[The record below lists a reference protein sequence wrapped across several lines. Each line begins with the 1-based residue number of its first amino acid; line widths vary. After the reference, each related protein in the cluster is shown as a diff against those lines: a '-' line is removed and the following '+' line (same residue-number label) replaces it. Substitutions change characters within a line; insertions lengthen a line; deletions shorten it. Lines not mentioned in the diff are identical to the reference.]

1 MLEQNLYDFL
11 KQNKFSPLPLKYI
24 RPILHQV
31 LTALLKLKQLG
42 LIHADLKPEN
52 IMLVDPV
59 RQPYRVKV
67 IDFGSASHVSK
78 AVCNTYLQSRYYR
91 APEIILGLPF
101 CEAIDMWSLGC
112 VVAELFLGWP
122 LYPGSSEYDQIRYI
136 SQTQGLPTEHMLNNA
151 SKTAKFFYRDLDS
164 STYPF
169 WRLKTPEEHEAET
182 SIKSKEARKYIFNC
196 LDDIGQVNVPT
207 DLEGGELLAE
217 KADRREF
224 IDLLKRMLT
233 MDQVERRI
241 TPGEALNHAFV
252 TLAHL
257 VDYAHCNNVKAS
269 VQMMEVTRRS
279 QYTGA
284 TAPPP
289 PAQVLVPAP
298 PGNVTLQY
306 QLYNG
311 RSMTR
316 GYSGGAGGRPEHH
329 GFQHQ
334 LSILCPGYSGLGG
347 SPAKH
352 VVVTQQPPPPPQH
365 GQYVLQATSYPRSAQ
380 QMTLAVPSWT
390 SGPPLSEWT
399 RPLLVTDSSLLSQ
412 EQRPVAFAT
421 DVGLYNSL
429 LDPNSPAGGVS
440 QSTGWPKRVPL
451 TCPLNL
457 VCLPLTTTPL
467 TSTGNIEA
475 KLFQYTGATAPPPP
489 AQVLVPAPPGNVTLQ
504 YQLYNGRSMTRGY
517 SGGAGGRP
525 EHHGFQHQLSILCPG
540 YSGLGING
548 GQVTHSSHHHGNASV
563 APSNGGQAT
572 HSSHHHGNASVAP
585 SNGGQQGTHSH
596 HHGNGTVATSNGGQ
610 QGTHSHHHDNASVAP
625 NNGGQLVTHSSHHH
639 SNANVAPSNGGQQGT
654 HSHHHGNASVAP
666 SNARRKNVISC
677 VTVNDSDTEDQRS
690 PLKQQH
696 AAAYYNQHQQQ
707 MQASLQ
713 HIVPPTPAMSPPQ
726 YKQELYPV
734 HTQQQMQ
741 ASLQHIVPP
750 TPAMSPPQYK
760 QELYPVHTQYQLYN
774 GRSMTRGYSG
784 GAGGRPEHHGFQH
797 QLSILC
803 PGYSGL
809 GMGGSSN
816 GGGSSEKRI
825 SKRSMQGNGGGSVEK
840 SGWAA
845 PPPPASIHHIYSA
858 PHLSPQP
865 RLSPPHHY
873 APDIYR
879 QHRGQTV
886 YVTSQQPATFLPPP
900 PPQVAAPFST
910 G

>member
-334 LSILCPGYSGLGG
+334 LSILCPGYSGLDQGLRVLTALLKLKQLGLIHADLKPENIMLVDPVRQPYRVKVIDFGSASHVSKAVCNTYLQSRYYRAPEIILGEVAVLGLYNSLLDPNSPAGGVSQSTGWPKRGGGGMSKATAAHYSTNVYGGGGGGYLNVPTGSGTSSGRGGHEKKDNQTQLSPVKKRVKESSPPSQHRLNELHRVTRIPPPHTPLASTQHWQQQQQQLPNSHPSYHHNGHGNKQPTITIYDTPSPAVSVITISDSEDEGSGGTTSSHHQSSAKKGVSAANISKFLGSTLNRRTYFCG

-475 KLFQYTGATAPPPP
+475 KLC
-489 AQVLVPAPPGNVTLQ
+489 TLPVSNQ
-504 YQLYNGRSMTRGY
+504 
-517 SGGAGGRP
+517 RP
-525 EHHGFQHQLSILCPG
+525 S
-540 YSGLGING
+540 Y
-548 GQVTHSSHHHGNASV
+548 
-563 APSNGGQAT
+563 
-572 HSSHHHGNASVAP
+572 
-585 SNGGQQGTHSH
+585 
-596 HHGNGTVATSNGGQ
+596 
-610 QGTHSHHHDNASVAP
+610 
-625 NNGGQLVTHSSHHH
+625 
-639 SNANVAPSNGGQQGT
+639 
-654 HSHHHGNASVAP
+654 
-666 SNARRKNVISC
+666 
-677 VTVNDSDTEDQRS
+677 
-690 PLKQQH
+690 PL
-696 AAAYYNQHQQQ
+696 
-707 MQASLQ
+707 L
-713 HIVPPTPAMSPPQ
+713 
-726 YKQELYPV
+726 
-734 HTQQQMQ
+734 
-741 ASLQHIVPP
+741 
-750 TPAMSPPQYK
+750 
-760 QELYPVHTQYQLYN
+760 
-774 GRSMTRGYSG
+774 
-784 GAGGRPEHHGFQH
+784 
-797 QLSILC
+797 
-803 PGYSGL
+803 
-809 GMGGSSN
+809 
-816 GGGSSEKRI
+816 
-825 SKRSMQGNGGGSVEK
+825 
-840 SGWAA
+840 
-845 PPPPASIHHIYSA
+845 
-858 PHLSPQP
+858 
-865 RLSPPHHY
+865 RLK
-873 APDIYR
+873 
-879 QHRGQTV
+879 
-886 YVTSQQPATFLPPP
+886 
-900 PPQVAAPFST
+900 
-910 G
+910 